1 MENNEL
7 KKVCIK
13 IRTRYYFDD
22 KVEIED
28 FDFDI
33 IWLDGESYENNSIFD
48 ISYNTLIDAKPFRIM
63 LDDVDGLIRY
73 YDGTKYLA
81 LFDLENDDSFYDRI
95 RYLIRLESGMTYLF
109 LIIKQKSKLIEMT
122 IYL

>member
-1 MENNEL
+1 M
-7 KKVCIK
+7 
-13 IRTRYYFDD
+13 
-22 KVEIED
+22 
-28 FDFDI
+28 
-33 IWLDGESYENNSIFD
+33 DGESYENNLIFD

>member
-33 IWLDGESYENNSIFD
+33 IWLDGESYENNLIFD

>member
-13 IRTRYYFDD
+13 IRARYYFDD

-33 IWLDGESYENNSIFD
+33 IWLDGESYENNLIFD

-109 LIIKQKSKLIEMT
+109 LIIKQKSKLIDMI

>member
-1 MENNEL
+1 M
-7 KKVCIK
+7 
-13 IRTRYYFDD
+13 
-22 KVEIED
+22 
-28 FDFDI
+28 
-33 IWLDGESYENNSIFD
+33 DGESYENNSIFD

-109 LIIKQKSKLIEMT
+109 LIIKQKLKLIFT
-122 IYL
+122 SRRNIDFA

>member
-28 FDFDI
+28 FDFEI
-33 IWLDGESYENNSIFD
+33 IWLDGESYENNLIFD

-109 LIIKQKSKLIEMT
+109 LIIKQKSKLIDMI

>member
-33 IWLDGESYENNSIFD
+33 IWLDGESYENNLIFD

-73 YDGTKYLA
+73 YDETKYLA

-109 LIIKQKSKLIEMT
+109 LIIKQKSKLIDMI

>member
-1 MENNEL
+1 M
-7 KKVCIK
+7 
-13 IRTRYYFDD
+13 
-22 KVEIED
+22 
-28 FDFDI
+28 
-33 IWLDGESYENNSIFD
+33 DGESYENNSIFD

>member
-1 MENNEL
+1 M
-7 KKVCIK
+7 
-13 IRTRYYFDD
+13 
-22 KVEIED
+22 
-28 FDFDI
+28 
-33 IWLDGESYENNSIFD
+33 DGESYENNLIFD

-109 LIIKQKSKLIEMT
+109 LIIKQKSKLIDMI

>member
-109 LIIKQKSKLIEMT
+109 LIIKQKSKLIDMI

>member
-33 IWLDGESYENNSIFD
+33 IWLDGESYENNLIFD

-109 LIIKQKSKLIEMT
+109 LIIKQKSKLIDMI

>member
-33 IWLDGESYENNSIFD
+33 IWLDGESYENNLIFD

-95 RYLIRLESGMTYLF
+95 RYLIRLESCMTYLF
-109 LIIKQKSKLIEMT
+109 LVIKQKSKLIEMI

>member
-7 KKVCIK
+7 KKVCIN
-13 IRTRYYFDD
+13 IRPRYYFDD

>member
-1 MENNEL
+1 M
-7 KKVCIK
+7 
-13 IRTRYYFDD
+13 
-22 KVEIED
+22 
-28 FDFDI
+28 
-33 IWLDGESYENNSIFD
+33 DGESYGNNLIFD

-81 LFDLENDDSFYDRI
+81 LFELENDDSFCDRI

-109 LIIKQKSKLIEMT
+109 LIIKQKLKLIFT
-122 IYL
+122 SRRNIDFA

>member
-1 MENNEL
+1 M
-7 KKVCIK
+7 
-13 IRTRYYFDD
+13 
-22 KVEIED
+22 
-28 FDFDI
+28 
-33 IWLDGESYENNSIFD
+33 DGESYGNNLIFD

-81 LFDLENDDSFYDRI
+81 LFELENDDSFCDRI

-109 LIIKQKSKLIEMT
+109 LIIKQKSKLIDMI

>member
-33 IWLDGESYENNSIFD
+33 IWLDGESYENNLIFD

-73 YDGTKYLA
+73 YDGTKYLS

-109 LIIKQKSKLIEMT
+109 LIIKQKSKLIDMI

>member
-1 MENNEL
+1 M
-7 KKVCIK
+7 
-13 IRTRYYFDD
+13 
-22 KVEIED
+22 
-28 FDFDI
+28 
-33 IWLDGESYENNSIFD
+33 DGESYENNSIFD

-63 LDDVDGLIRY
+63 LNDVDGLIRY

-109 LIIKQKSKLIEMT
+109 LIIKQKSKLIDMI

>member
-33 IWLDGESYENNSIFD
+33 IWLDGESYGNNLIFD

-109 LIIKQKSKLIEMT
+109 LIIKQKSKLIDMI

>member
-73 YDGTKYLA
+73 YDETKYLA

-109 LIIKQKSKLIEMT
+109 LIIKQKSKLIDMI